1 MEQAFREKI
10 MPTQWFWCILNNLD
24 KFDNKPKLMLDLI
37 DKFKRVE
44 DHRVLST
51 LREIIEA
58 IERGYYEL
66 GKFPDIAWLKL
77 NFKGNIAMISVMM
90 NFLCRCMTL

>member
-44 DHRVLST
+44 DHR
-51 LREIIEA
+51 
-58 IERGYYEL
+58 G
-66 GKFPDIAWLKL
+66 
-77 NFKGNIAMISVMM
+77 GNPCGPYRIQ
-90 NFLCRCMTL
+90 L